1 MSGRF
6 QPPPTWALPVIVD
19 EVTGKVLFNPIWLKW
34 FVDFSAQVGPGGA
47 GSGQVISVN
56 TKTGEVVL
64 VASDVGAPTLAA
76 TNHWPM
82 MQFFDGNIDTLSFF
96 LAGGPTGGIG
106 PKVDNESVLGAVGYR
121 WKNIETYLLGLVGNF
136 TWNGYAIVPPD
147 GTTTS
152 FLRKD
157 GTWATPAGTGA
168 QLNAAN
174 TWTALQT
181 FNADLR
187 TPTFGT
193 VVGYGIAPTVHDTYV
208 NGYAT
213 YRWLNTFTKDL
224 TLGENLVWDAYTIP
238 KPAGSTTTF
247 LRNDGTWATPP
258 TGVSLSVA
266 NTWTAK
272 QTFSGGMESDGYTF
286 VAGSGGQLAPK
297 TNIISELGTTALRWL
312 KAWFQDLDITG
323 TFKWGTV
330 NATAIPA
337 PTGSTTTFLRNDGTW
352 AAPANTSGTQ
362 QLGGIIKTTASSA
375 ITLGASF
382 VSVTNYD
389 TTTFTTSVGIT
400 TDLTAGSIKVSVAGN
415 YIITLSL
422 LCTYTSDVVSN
433 RAFGIRLF
441 DTTDSVAI
449 INTTLSAP
457 QYTSALSDSLTAHVT
472 IPAARLNHPLILQVG
487 NGNTFLTFAVGSAT
501 VSAVSVGPI

>member
-1 MSGRF
+1 MTARF

-19 EVTGKVLFNPIWLKW
+19 EATGKVLFNPIWLKW

-64 VASDVGAPTLAA
+64 DASDVGAPTLAA

-121 WKNIETYLLGLVGNF
+121 WKDTQTYTLGVVGTF
-136 TWNGYAIVPPD
+136 TWNGYNIPAPD
-147 GTTTS
+147 GTALT

-157 GTWATPAGTGA
+157 GTWATPVAGA
-168 QLNAAN
+168 ALNVAN

-181 FNADLR
+181 FNADIR
-187 TPTFGT
+187 TPSFGT
-193 VVGYGIAPTVHDTYV
+193 VSGYGIAPTVHDTYV

-224 TLGENLVWDAYTIP
+224 TLGENLVWNGYTIP
-238 KPAGSTTTF
+238 KPTGVTTTF
-247 LRNDGTWATPP
+247 LRNDGTWAAPP
-258 TGVSLSVA
+258 AGISLSVA

-272 QTFSGGMESDGYTF
+272 QTFSGGMESDGFTF
-286 VAGSGGQLAPK
+286 VAGSGGQIAPK
-297 TNIISELGTTALRWL
+297 TNIISALGTSALRWL
-312 KAWFQDLDITG
+312 KGWFQDLDITG

-330 NATAIPA
+330 NASAIPA
-337 PTGSTTTFLRNDGTW
+337 PDGSTTKYLRADGTW
-352 AAPANTSGTQ
+352 TVPANTTGTQ
-362 QLGGIIKTTASSA
+362 QLGGILKTTASSS

-382 VSVTNYD
+382 VTVTGYD

-400 TDLTAGSIKVSVAGN
+400 TSTSSGWIKFSVAGN
-415 YIITLSL
+415 YIITISFA
-422 LCTYTSDVVSN
+422 CTYTADTGAN
-433 RAFGIRLF
+433 RVFGIRLI
-441 DTTDSVAI
+441 DNSDSTVIFNA
-449 INTTLSAP
+449 TLTAA
-457 QYTSALSDSLTAHVT
+457 QYTSVGVDNLTAHVT
-472 IPAARLNHPLILQVG
+472 IPSGRLTHEIVMQVG
-487 NGNTFLTFAVGSAT
+487 NGNLFSNFVAASAT
-501 VSAVSVGPI
+501 LSAVSVGPI